1 MSKIFKLAASDIRQ
15 LAAGLGSCI
24 ATDHITIEGHQVGFM
39 YREEPDNEIDSGWRF
54 FSGLESQEY
63 VDDPDH
69 LSIYDVNTIAN
80 YDEGIIKHLKAP
92 IGSAFGRAANGEF
105 IEEEVPNDP
114 DA

>member
-1 MSKIFKLAASDIRQ
+1 MSKKFKLAASDIRPI
-15 LAAGLGSCI
+15 ATGHGSCI
-24 ATDHITIEGHQVGFM
+24 ATDHITVEGRRVGFM
-39 YREEPDNEIDSGWRF
+39 YREQPESEIDSGWRF

-80 YDEGIIKHLKAP
+80 YDESIIKHLTGS
-92 IGSAFGRAANGEF
+92 IGCAFGRAANGEF
-105 IEEEVPNDP
+105 IEEEVSSDP